1 MESAAGFFL
10 LIISNKFFMNSKIK
24 DCAFAVQKRA
34 MAVLLFL
41 FVSVTAVL
49 AADVDWGEIE
59 LGKSY
64 KMEMFNCYVG
74 TFKAEKTGVIVVF
87 CSSADTPMPTVSSGS
102 VEYVSQME
110 YVTGGRRYEFKA
122 VEGLT
127 YTFSAGVGIG
137 ILNEGEFYIKY
148 IDENYPLAMTSANP
162 AQDTEIKVSSSG
174 RVTVEFNQTVTLKS
188 HVAYAYHDGEQ
199 VASCTNPFFDIS
211 VTDGSYVVFGMRD
224 VIDTWHGNNLV
235 RKGDSIAIIYEVASN
250 ANPQS
255 VLKDTITYKCPAR
268 LTKLVSVD
276 NPITDFL
283 SYWVEGDPN
292 AVLSMTF
299 DSDLFV
305 PTDELVVTLN
315 GVEYSGAYAQ
325 ILFGD
330 IESGFYYVETLPCAI
345 NGKTLSVDLSGK
357 LRTMSTMVPGA
368 TEQYSVVSLVVK
380 NVRNADGVHV
390 ESTEMGSVGSFSFA
404 YNLKEI
410 TSEIITE
417 FTPSTGSCLSDE
429 VTAFELWISG
439 YSDIEY
445 SGVDFSYV
453 GENGDT
459 VSVHVAKDKLD
470 VSVEDDEA
478 VIMIPVPSEIRG
490 KKDVTVSLA
499 DLKCRDGRSR
509 NISVVYSFV
518 DPTGIAGVNAN
529 SSLTGVYGING
540 VKVLDTVAKDNL
552 KDLPTG
558 IYIIG
563 GKKVVVE

>member
-1 MESAAGFFL
+1 
-10 LIISNKFFMNSKIK
+10 
-24 DCAFAVQKRA
+24 
-34 MAVLLFL
+34 
-41 FVSVTAVL
+41 
-49 AADVDWGEIE
+49 
-59 LGKSY
+59 
-64 KMEMFNCYVG
+64 
-74 TFKAEKTGVIVVF
+74 
-87 CSSADTPMPTVSSGS
+87 
-102 VEYVSQME
+102 
-110 YVTGGRRYEFKA
+110 
-122 VEGLT
+122 
-127 YTFSAGVGIG
+127 
-137 ILNEGEFYIKY
+137 
-148 IDENYPLAMTSANP
+148 
-162 AQDTEIKVSSSG
+162 
-174 RVTVEFNQTVTLKS
+174 
-188 HVAYAYHDGEQ
+188 
-199 VASCTNPFFDIS
+199 
-211 VTDGSYVVFGMRD
+211 MRD
-224 VIDTWHGNNLV
+224 VIDSWHGSNLV
-235 RKGDSIAIIYEVASN
+235 RRGDSIAIIFEVVSN

-255 VLKDTITYKCPAR
+255 VLKDTITYKCPSK
-268 LTKLVSVD
+268 LTKLVSLD

-283 SYWVEGDPN
+283 SYWVEGDPK

-330 IESGFYYVETLPCAI
+330 IESDFYYVETLPCAI
-345 NGKTLSVDLSGK
+345 DGKTLSIDLSGK

-390 ESTEMGSVGSFSFA
+390 ESLEDGSVGSFSFA
-404 YNLKEI
+404 FNLKEI

-417 FTPSTGSCLSDE
+417 FTPSAGSCLSDE
-429 VTAFELWISG
+429 VAAFELWISG
-439 YSDIEY
+439 YSEIEY

-478 VIMIPVPSEIRG
+478 IIMIPVPSEIRG

-518 DPTGIAGVNAN
+518 DPTGIAGVNAS

-540 VKVLDTVAKDNL
+540 VKVLNIVTKDNL
-552 KDLPTG
+552 NDLPTG

-563 GKKVVVE
+563 GKKVIVE

>member
-1 MESAAGFFL
+1 MN
-10 LIISNKFFMNSKIK
+10 IKFN
-24 DCAFAVQKRA
+24 DCVIAVQKLA
-34 MAVLLFL
+34 LAVLLFF
-41 FVSVTAVL
+41 FVSVSSVFAD
-49 AADVDWGEIE
+49 DVDWGEIE

-64 KMEMFNCYVG
+64 NMEMFNSYVG
-74 TFKAEKTGVIVVF
+74 TYRAEKSGVIVVL
-87 CSSADTPMPTVSSGS
+87 CSSADTPMPTASDGT
-102 VEYVSQME
+102 VEYVSQIE
-110 YVTGGRRYEFKA
+110 YVSGGRRYEFKV
-122 VEGLT
+122 VEGVS
-127 YTFSAGVGIG
+127 YTFSAGAGIG
-137 ILNEGEFYIKY
+137 ILNAGVFSIKY
-148 IDENYPLAMTSANP
+148 IDETYPLEVTSTNP
-162 AQDTEIKVSSSG
+162 VQDAEIKVSSSG
-174 RVTVEFNQTVTLKS
+174 RVTVEFNQSVTLKS
-188 HVAYAYHDGEQ
+188 HLAYAYHNGEQ
-199 VASCTNPFFDIS
+199 VASCTNPFCDIA
-211 VTDGSYVVFGMRD
+211 VTEGSYVVFGMRD
-224 VIDTWHGNNLV
+224 VIDSWHGSNLV
-235 RKGDSIAIIYEVASN
+235 RRGDSIAIIFEVVSN

-255 VLKDTITYKCPAR
+255 VLKDTITYKCPSK
-268 LTKLVSVD
+268 LTKLVSLD

-283 SYWVEGDPN
+283 SYWVEGDPK

-330 IESGFYYVETLPCAI
+330 IESDFYYVETLPCAI
-345 NGKTLSVDLSGK
+345 DGKTLSIDLSGK

-390 ESTEMGSVGSFSFA
+390 ESLEDGSVGSFSFA
-404 YNLKEI
+404 FNLKEI

-417 FTPSTGSCLSDE
+417 FTPSAGSCLSDE
-429 VTAFELWISG
+429 VAAFELWISG
-439 YSDIEY
+439 YSEIEY

-540 VKVLDTVAKDNL
+540 VKVLDAVAKDNL